1 MTINMTAS
9 NNEVDT
15 IILQILVIYALNNRI
30 YLRSLKN

>member
-1 MTINMTAS
+1 MTAS

-15 IILQILVIYALNNRI
+15 IILQIWVIYALNNRI

>member
-1 MTINMTAS
+1 MTAS